1 MGVFG
6 CPPLEHFFLK
16 QISQNAHPIPTLF
29 RLADFVQRARQNG
42 QGGTNDQ
49 DCSDLGGTK
58 MGGLVWQIG
67 GDFPLMDT
75 YR

>member
-6 CPPLEHFFLK
+6 CPPLDLLK
-16 QISQNAHPIPTLF
+16 RIPTLF
-29 RLADFVQRARQNG
+29 RLADFVERARQNG

-49 DCSDLGGTK
+49 DCSDLVGTK

-67 GDFPLMDT
+67 GYFPLMDT

>member
-1 MGVFG
+1 MYLKSWGFG
-6 CPPLEHFFLK
+6 CPPLDLLAPH
-16 QISQNAHPIPTLF
+16 SDPI

-58 MGGLVWQIG
+58 FGGGWFGKFG
-67 GDFPLMDT
+67 GYIPLMDT
-75 YR
+75 